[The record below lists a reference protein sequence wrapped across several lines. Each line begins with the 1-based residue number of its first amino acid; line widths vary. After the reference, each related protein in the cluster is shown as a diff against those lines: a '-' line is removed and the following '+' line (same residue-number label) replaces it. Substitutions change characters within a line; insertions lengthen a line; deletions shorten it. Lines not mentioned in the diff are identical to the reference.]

1 MNTSQ
6 CAVYQVKEAP
16 EYRNVRFRSYAKLKS
31 EGKEVRAENYQQV
44 YIGRIQPGEIPADI
58 KTRLQKQR
66 PKNFKGHSIGCSD
79 VIVLTDDGKTTAYY
93 VDKDGFIIVSDFFQM
108 KNSSDTKLDVDTK
121 GYTIEGKKGTWQVID
136 YILMNERKWY
146 LMEHEEYG
154 PRAAY
159 VVLSD
164 DGAVVMNDNYNG
176 LDAEAREKIQS
187 FLKQQEEKE
196 QKTPPQ
202 QQTSTPI
209 GQEQPPQ
216 QKRKEPELANWQK
229 VMDNGE
235 YLRSAEMA
243 EEANY
248 NMIDG
253 LMNNV
258 RKVKD
263 KDKPR
268 ESVLAKL
275 RLNQKKV
282 AKQGKKQTQQKAME
296 CGMTMTYMRYTN
308 FGQSHGI
315 RKGFYYCKEYDGKP
329 GYCRQKVH
337 EDLLKITVMD
347 QIHNMIQ
354 AMCDRKVLLEK
365 MKEGSYDK
373 GELVSLRVRIQNM
386 QFKLMKAEETSA
398 TLYENFATGLLDEQ
412 EYQML
417 REHYTEEK
425 EKLETGIREA
435 QTRKRVVEKS
445 IEEFLEIEKN
455 LEKYL
460 DERSFNQK
468 MIDELVEKIY
478 VSSKGMIEIQ
488 MKCSDVFQKITEIL
502 E

>member
-6 CAVYQVKEAP
+6 CAVYQVKETP

-44 YIGRIQPGEIPADI
+44 YIGRIQPADI

-79 VIVLTDDGKTTAYY
+79 VIVLTDDGKTTVYY

-136 YILMNERKWY
+136 YILMNERKWF

-176 LDAEAREKIQS
+176 LDAEAREKIQN
-187 FLKQQEEKE
+187 FIKQQEEKE
-196 QKTPPQ
+196 QETPPQ

-258 RKVKD
+258 RKVKN

-282 AKQGKKQTQQKAME
+282 AKQGKKQTQQKAMTE
-296 CGMTMTYMRYTN
+296 DME
-308 FGQSHGI
+308 
-315 RKGFYYCKEYDGKP
+315 RKKK
-329 GYCRQKVH
+329 
-337 EDLLKITVMD
+337 
-347 QIHNMIQ
+347 
-354 AMCDRKVLLEK
+354 
-365 MKEGSYDK
+365 
-373 GELVSLRVRIQNM
+373 
-386 QFKLMKAEETSA
+386 
-398 TLYENFATGLLDEQ
+398 
-412 EYQML
+412 
-417 REHYTEEK
+417 
-425 EKLETGIREA
+425 
-435 QTRKRVVEKS
+435 
-445 IEEFLEIEKN
+445 
-455 LEKYL
+455 
-460 DERSFNQK
+460 
-468 MIDELVEKIY
+468 
-478 VSSKGMIEIQ
+478 
-488 MKCSDVFQKITEIL
+488 
-502 E
+502 